1 MKPFSSIIPIF
12 GVTAAVYWV
21 APSHALSAPEVAKI
35 AKQSTVQI
43 GSDSSPGS
51 GVIIKKSGD
60 VYTILTAAHVVRD
73 PGGQQ
78 QVVTPDGIG
87 QSVKNVRIFPNQV
100 DLAVAEFTSPKQY
113 AVSKLAKDSSET
125 LEGSLVYVSGFPVT
139 ASIDIAI
146 FNFTEGK
153 VTANSSKT
161 FQNGYSL
168 VYSNSTLPGHSGG
181 PVWNDKGEVI
191 AIHGK
196 GDVDSKF
203 NTSEINSNI
212 RVKTGFNLGIT
223 VNTFTQFA
231 TSAGVSGYQTVATK
245 PTPVDDLLVSGLAK
259 LNEGKY
265 AESIDDFDRAIKAD
279 PKRSVA
285 FLYRGTARNLS
296 TNSKALALISARGET
311 EEQVKLRF
319 KAEYQLALQDF
330 QMAYQLKPKS
340 TWALEGAAN
349 TQNDLGNYAQ
359 AIKILDVAIIAK
371 PTDNAYNIRAK
382 AKEKSGDLPGAAA
395 DYSVAIKLV
404 PSSAFYYG
412 MRAGVYRQ
420 QKKYAAA
427 IADYDQA
434 LKISPK
440 SAIYYLERGLT
451 KADNQQKIAARQD
464 FSKAI
469 ELNKD
474 RQFRPYL
481 YITRGNENY
490 RQERYAAAVADFS
503 EALRD
508 RPRDTSLLF
517 FRAVAYRD
525 NNQYVL
531 ALADLEN
538 LLKINPQDASAYL
551 IQGRIYL
558 DTKRLRLALDSFNR
572 GIKIAT
578 ADSKFKYTLATLY
591 GNRTITKYLL
601 KDFNGAFQDA
611 NQAITLDAESSNAL
625 YYRGL
630 IKADRRD
637 TAGAI
642 QDIEAAAKLFLRNK
656 STVKYQAAVAKIQE
670 LRRRKR

>member
-1 MKPFSSIIPIF
+1 M
-12 GVTAAVYWV
+12 
-21 APSHALSAPEVAKI
+21 
-35 AKQSTVQI
+35 
-43 GSDSSPGS
+43 
-51 GVIIKKSGD
+51 
-60 VYTILTAAHVVRD
+60 
-73 PGGQQ
+73 
-78 QVVTPDGIG
+78 
-87 QSVKNVRIFPNQV
+87 
-100 DLAVAEFTSPKQY
+100 
-113 AVSKLAKDSSET
+113 
-125 LEGSLVYVSGFPVT
+125 
-139 ASIDIAI
+139 
-146 FNFTEGK
+146 
-153 VTANSSKT
+153 
-161 FQNGYSL
+161 

-181 PVWNDKGEVI
+181 PVWNDRGKVV

-196 GDVDSKF
+196 GDVDSNF
-203 NTSEINSNI
+203 NTSEINPNI

-231 TSAGVSGYQTVATK
+231 ASAGVSGYQTLATK
-245 PTPVDDLLVSGLAK
+245 PTPIDDLLVSGLAK

-265 AESIDDFDRAIKAD
+265 AESINDFDRAVKAD

-285 FLYRGTARNLS
+285 FLYRGTARNLG
-296 TNSKALALISARGET
+296 TNSKALAMISARGET

-359 AIKILDVAIIAK
+359 AIKILDVVIAAK
-371 PTDNAYNIRAK
+371 PTDNAYSIRAK

-395 DYSVAIKLV
+395 DYSAAIKLV
-404 PSSAFYYG
+404 PSSAFYYR
-412 MRAGVYRQ
+412 MRAGIYRQ

-440 SAIYYLERGLT
+440 SAI
-451 KADNQQKIAARQD
+451 
-464 FSKAI
+464 
-469 ELNKD
+469 
-474 RQFRPYL
+474 
-481 YITRGNENY
+481 
-490 RQERYAAAVADFS
+490 
-503 EALRD
+503 
-508 RPRDTSLLF
+508 LLF
-517 FRAVAYRD
+517 FRATAYRD
-525 NNQYVL
+525 TNQYVL

-538 LLKINPQDASAYL
+538 LLKINPQDVNAYL

-572 GIKIAT
+572 GIEIAT
-578 ADSKFKYTLATLY
+578 ADSKFKYTLAMLY
-591 GNRTITKYLL
+591 GNRTIAKYLL

-611 NQAITLDAESSNAL
+611 NQAITLDAESPNAL

-642 QDIEAAAKLFLRNK
+642 QDIEAAARLFLKNK
-656 STVKYQAAVAKIQE
+656 STNKYQAAAAKIRE
-670 LRRRKR
+670 LRRRRH

>member
-1 MKPFSSIIPIF
+1 MKPLSCIIPIL

-21 APSHALSAPEVAKI
+21 APAYALSAPEIAKI

-43 GSDSSPGS
+43 GSASSPGS
-51 GVIIKKSGD
+51 GVIIKKNGD
-60 VYTILTAAHVVRD
+60 VYTVLTAAHVVRN
-73 PGGQQ
+73 PGEQQ
-78 QVVTPDGIG
+78 QVVTPDGVN
-87 QSVKNVRIFPNQV
+87 QSVQKVRIFPNQV
-100 DLAVAEFTSPKQY
+100 DLAVAEFTSSKQY
-113 AVSKLAKDSSET
+113 TVSKLAKDSSET

-161 FQNGYSL
+161 FQDGYSL
-168 VYSNSTLPGHSGG
+168 VYSNNTLPGHSGG
-181 PVWNDKGEVI
+181 PVWNDKGEVV

-196 GDVDSKF
+196 GDVDSKL
-203 NTSEINSNI
+203 NASEINPNI

-223 VNTFTQFA
+223 VNTFTQLA
-231 TSAGVSGYQTVATK
+231 ASVGVSGYQTVATK

-265 AESIDDFDRAIKAD
+265 AESIDDFDQAIKAD

-285 FLYRGTARNLS
+285 FLYRGTARNLGA
-296 TNSKALALISARGET
+296 NSKALSIVGERGET
-311 EEQVKLRF
+311 EDQVKPRF
-319 KAEYQLALQDF
+319 KADYQLALKDF
-330 QMAYQLKPKS
+330 QIAYQLNPKS

-359 AIKILDVAIIAK
+359 AIKILDAAIAAK
-371 PTDNAYNIRAK
+371 PTDNAYSIRAK

-395 DYSVAIKLV
+395 DYSAAIKLV
-404 PSSAFYYG
+404 PSSAYYYG

-420 QKKYAAA
+420 QKNYTAA
-427 IADYDQA
+427 IADYEQA
-434 LKISPK
+434 IKINPK
-440 SAIYYLERGLT
+440 NALYFLERGFT
-451 KADNQQKIAARQD
+451 QADNQQKAAALQD
-464 FSKAI
+464 FTRAI
-469 ELNKD
+469 ELNKN

-481 YITRGNENY
+481 YMTRGNENY
-490 RQERYAAAVADFS
+490 RQARYTAAVADFS

-508 RPRDTSLLF
+508 RPQDISLLF
-517 FRAVAYRD
+517 FRAAAYRD
-525 NNQYVL
+525 TKQYAL
-531 ALADLEN
+531 ALADLER

-558 DTKRLRLALDSFNR
+558 DTKRSRLALASFNR
-572 GIKIAT
+572 GIEIAT

-591 GNRTITKYLL
+591 SNRTIAKYLL
-601 KDFNGAFQDA
+601 KDFNGALSDA
-611 NQAITLDAESSNAL
+611 NQAIALDVESPNAL

-642 QDIEAAAKLFLRNK
+642 QDLEVAAKLFLQYK
-656 STVKYQAAVAKIQE
+656 STVKYQAAIAKIQE
-670 LRRRKR
+670 LRRRRR